1 MLFSQAKFNLRVFRA
16 LSTLG
21 SEAISSFSSD
31 FVTHL
36 IMAAN
41 HCLRDTGI
49 SLHRS
54 LIFLAY
60 YLYLLDLQLTSR
72 QKFARD
78 TQGRVVSPL
87 LPLFPSAVFKDFF
100 FSIPG
105 SYLEALVKRYGHQT
119 LKNNFLSGNNN
130 VQAFYSIVS
139 KNCQRFPSLWLM
151 LKNWFHKF

>member
-1 MLFSQAKFNLRVFRA
+1 MVTTMRKKLHFGLRTMDDEMLFSQANFNLRIFRA

-54 LIFLAY
+54 LNFFGL
-60 YLYLLDLQLTSR
+60 LSLFLDLQLTSG

-78 TQGRVVSPL
+78 TQGQVGSPV
-87 LPLFPSAVFKDFF
+87 LPLFQLFSKIFF
-100 FSIPG
+100 SSIPG
-105 SYLEALVKRYGHQT
+105 SYLEALVKRCSHQT
-119 LKNNFLSGNNN
+119 LKNNFLSGNNS

-139 KNCQRFPSLWLM
+139 
-151 LKNWFHKF
+151 